1 MSFTNTVPSQIQSRS
16 IVIARVNGRIQ
27 RVPVT
32 SRLWEPLAY
41 PLFFPSGSL
50 GWGVTPPLPHHSPH
64 MSPALPSQL
73 LYYRTRVLCDA
84 RFQIFGHLTS
94 EYLVDMFT
102 CDLECRLNYIRQ
114 NQTRIRQ
121 GECNATGDSP
131 TIGTVYLPSSFLG
144 SRRWTSEQIAD
155 GLALGATFGPP
166 SFFVTMTCNPHWPE
180 IVSQLQPS
188 QQYHDVPLVVCR
200 VFKQKLAHFLKT
212 LSTIFPN
219 AGRRQYIVHSI
230 EFQKRGL
237 PHCHILIKFEADCL
251 SPDYIDQI
259 VSVEMPSNDHD
270 AAPVRSHMLH
280 SHPAPY
286 NPPSQYCQRETNGV

>member
-1 MSFTNTVPSQIQSRS
+1 M
-16 IVIARVNGRIQ
+16 NGCIQ

-32 SRLWEPLAY
+32 SHLWEPLAY

-50 GWGVTPPLPHHSPH
+50 GWGVTPALAHRLSD

-73 LYYRTRVLCDA
+73 LYYRTHVLCDA
-84 RFQIFGHLTS
+84 HFQILGHLTS

-102 CDLECRLNYIRQ
+102 CDLECCLNYIRQ
-114 NQTRIRQ
+114 NQNHICE
-121 GECNATGDSP
+121 GECNATGNSP
-131 TIGTVYLPSSFLG
+131 CIGTIYLPSSFLG
-144 SRRWTSEQIAD
+144 SRQWTSKQIAD

-180 IVSQLQPS
+180 IVSQLRPS
-188 QQYHDVPLVVCR
+188 QQYHDVLLVVCK

-212 LSTIFPN
+212 LSTIFPTM
-219 AGRRQYIVHSI
+219 GRHQYIVHSI

-251 SPDYIDQI
+251 SPEYIDQI
-259 VSVEMPSNDHD
+259 MSTEMPVNDHD
-270 AAPVRSHMLH
+270 AAPI
-280 SHPAPY
+280 
-286 NPPSQYCQRETNGV
+286 